1 MIIVIENVFFEGLDI
16 IKYYKFL
23 KIVIEFVV
31 CRDFMN
37 VMSVVRVLVINYILF
52 LFLYFMDLFFR
63 I

>member
-1 MIIVIENVFFEGLDI
+1 MIIVIENVFCEGLDI